1 MCANLCAV
9 SDVAP
14 LASELRLAV
23 HRLTRRLRQQ
33 TPTDGLTLTQL
44 SALNVIFREGPLT
57 AGDLAAKEQVRPPS
71 ITRVL
76 TGLEALDLVQRT
88 ENPRDGRQVLVQIT
102 ALGSHRMSEY
112 IRARELWLEQELAAL
127 PQEDRDLLGKATVL
141 LDQLAASHPVPAH
154 IQ

>member
-1 MCANLCAV
+1 VFV

-14 LASELRLAV
+14 LASELRIAV

-44 SALNVIFREGPLT
+44 SALTVIWRDVPLT
-57 AGDLAAKEQVRPPS
+57 AGDLAAKEKVRPPS

-76 TGLEALDLVQRT
+76 TGLEALSLVQRL

-102 ALGSHRMSEY
+102 PLGAHRMDEY
-112 IRARELWLEQELAAL
+112 VRARELWLEQQLADL

-141 LDQLAASHPVPAH
+141 IDQLAAYQEPAEH
-154 IQ
+154 AG

>member
-1 MCANLCAV
+1 M

-14 LASELRLAV
+14 LASELRIAV

-33 TPTDGLTLTQL
+33 TPSDGLTLTQL
-44 SALNVIFREGPLT
+44 SALTVIWRDGPLT

-76 TGLEALDLVQRT
+76 TGLESLALVQRL

-102 ALGSHRMSEY
+102 PLGSHRMQEY
-112 IRARELWLEQELAAL
+112 VRARELWLEQQLADL
-127 PQEDRDLLGKATVL
+127 PQEDRDLLKKATVL
-141 LDQLAASHPVPAH
+141 IDQLAAYQEPVERPA
-154 IQ
+154 

>member
-1 MCANLCAV
+1 M

-14 LASELRLAV
+14 LASELRIAV

-44 SALNVIFREGPLT
+44 SALTVIWRDGPLT
-57 AGDLAAKEQVRPPS
+57 AGDLAAKEKVRPPS

-76 TGLEALDLVQRT
+76 TGLEALNLVQRL

-102 ALGSHRMSEY
+102 PLGAHRMDEY
-112 IRARELWLEQELAAL
+112 VRARELWLEQQLADL
-127 PQEDRDLLGKATVL
+127 PQEDRDLLGRATVL
-141 LDQLAASHPVPAH
+141 IDQLAAYQEPVEHAH
-154 IQ
+154 

>member
-1 MCANLCAV
+1 M

-44 SALNVIFREGPLT
+44 SALNVIWREGPLT

-76 TGLEALDLVQRT
+76 TGLEALELVQRM

-102 ALGSHRMSEY
+102 PLGGSRMEEY
-112 IRARELWLEQELAAL
+112 IRARELWLEQQLAAL
-127 PQEDRDLLGKATVL
+127 PQEDRDLLSKATLL
-141 LDQLAASHPVPAH
+141 LDQLAAHHEAPQHVP
-154 IQ
+154 